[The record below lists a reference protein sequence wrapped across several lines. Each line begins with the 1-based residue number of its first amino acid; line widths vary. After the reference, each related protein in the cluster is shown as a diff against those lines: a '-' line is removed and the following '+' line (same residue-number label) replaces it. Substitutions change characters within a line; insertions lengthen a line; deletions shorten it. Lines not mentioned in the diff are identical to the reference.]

1 MSNPRRTVWS
11 DTRRLR
17 VFTRRLLSLSLVLG
31 LHITG
36 WAQTAP
42 DAGSLLQQLERER
55 RPALPPKA
63 LPSRPAEPAALQP
76 LQGASV
82 TVSSFLFVGNT
93 LLSAGQ
99 LAPAV
104 AEYLNRPLDFSQ
116 LQAASAAVAEIYRA
130 AGWIVR
136 AYLPQQ
142 DIVDGVVTIQIV
154 EAVFGGVQLEGAPA
168 TRVSLTQIQRG
179 IDAQQAVGAP
189 LNADAIDR
197 ALLLADDLPGVA
209 VSGSL
214 REGTQASQTELVIK
228 LADEPLLMGEGTLDN
243 TGSRS
248 TGAKRLSANLNF
260 NSAFGLGDLL
270 SANLIHTQGSDYLRL
285 GGTLPVGA
293 KGWRIGAN
301 ASNMRYRLITEE
313 FAALDS
319 KGTSSTAGLE
329 ASYPLIR
336 SRLQN
341 LYFSASL
348 DHKSFDNQANGVTS
362 TNYQASSLSLSLS
375 GNLFDKLG
383 GGGANSA
390 SLALTSGQLDLSGSP
405 NQAADAASSQ
415 TDGSYRKLRYSV
427 SRQQV
432 ITDEV
437 SFYAALSGQWASKN
451 LDSSEKFYLGGSS
464 GVRAYPGSEAGG
476 AAGQLLNLELRWR
489 LPEGFNLTGFI
500 DAGQVT
506 VNANNNFTGAPA
518 LNDYSLKGAGLTLAW
533 QGSSGL
539 SLRATWARRIGDNP
553 NPTATGND
561 QDGSLVSNRF
571 WLTASLPL

>member
-17 VFTRRLLSLSLVLG
+17 VLTRRLLSLSLVLG

-63 LPSRPAEPAALQP
+63 LPSRPAAPAAMQP

-82 TVSSFLFVGNT
+82 TVSNFRFVGNT
-93 LLSAGQ
+93 LLSDGQ

-104 AEYLNRPLDFSQ
+104 AEYLNRPLDFAQ
-116 LQAASAAVAEIYRA
+116 LQAASAAVAAVYRA

-142 DIVDGVVTIQIV
+142 DIVDAVVTIQIV

-168 TRVSLTQIQRG
+168 TRVSLTQIQSG

-189 LNADAIDR
+189 LNADAVDR

-228 LADEPLLMGEGTLDN
+228 LADEPLLMGEATLDN

-248 TGAKRLSANLNF
+248 TGANRLSANLNF
-260 NSAFGLGDLL
+260 NSAFGLADLL
-270 SANLIHTQGSDYLRL
+270 SANLIHAQGSDYLRL

-301 ASNMRYRLITEE
+301 ASNMRYRLVTAE
-313 FAALDS
+313 FEALDS

-348 DHKSFDNQANGVTS
+348 DHKSFDNQANGTTS
-362 TNYQASSLSLSLS
+362 TNYRASSLNLSLS

-390 SLALTSGQLDLSGSP
+390 SVALTSGQLNLNGSP

-415 TDGSYRKLRYSV
+415 TDGSYRKLRYSA

-432 ITDEV
+432 ITDEI

-489 LPEGFNLTGFI
+489 LPEGFNLTGFF

-571 WLTASLPL
+571 WLTVSLPL